1 MFKDTYKI
9 YADGE
14 KVVSGSW
21 SENPN
26 VSKNKRVNRKCYN
39 YGSINN
45 TIIRG
50 TVRSKAPLRVQ
61 FSPALGGIGGGK
73 GLKPKLLLG
82 FTK

>member
-1 MFKDTYKI
+1 MAYDVFKDTYKI

-26 VSKNKRVNRKCYN
+26 VSKNKRVNKRCYN

-45 TIIRG
+45 TIISG
-50 TVRSKAPLRVQ
+50 HP
-61 FSPALGGIGGGK
+61 
-73 GLKPKLLLG
+73 
-82 FTK
+82 